1 MRWSSLSSPGL
12 FFFIERQRSGKQ
24 VDCLLSRAFFIKN
37 KDRMDKQFLK
47 RVRRNDK
54 IAKTVIQVCGVMVIV
69 CVMAILALIVKVTL
83 PLFASSQL
91 LNEQTV
97 DFAAESGFEPLA
109 IGVGSYGEA
118 YHVFGRDGSVSFL
131 SLPDGAMIEKKPVR
145 DGVPGTIKQIEQYKN
160 SFYNILWQD
169 GSLSMVEVRYQPTFD
184 MDGKRTIVPSLS
196 IVREWSVP
204 EGAERISASLA
215 RISDDK
221 RYSRIDLLTDNTIS
235 ISHEV
240 TTTDLFD
247 NQSVET
253 TTSRIE
259 DPLPGRI
266 TAFTVDDHGGFL
278 YAGTDTGYVVRWDLT
293 DSEAAKKTDTFAAT
307 SESDPISALG
317 LVFGGQSVIV
327 GSKSG
332 SLQTWMSVPS
342 AVGNSIRKM
351 EKIHT
356 FTPHAS
362 AVSYFLS
369 SRRDKTFYSMSEA
382 GMIHADHLTSENH
395 LFETKAPSQ
404 LFSVS
409 QKDNAIVAL
418 GQDGK
423 VRTWEILNPHPE
435 ASLRTLFGKVWYEGY
450 GKPQFVW
457 QSSSQSDDTEPKLSL
472 TPLIFGTMKGTL
484 YAMLFSIPVA
494 IFGAVYTSQ
503 FTSPRFRKN
512 IKPIIEV
519 MASVPS
525 VVIGFLIALWLAPI
539 VESSLLVIVVGVLLL
554 PLLFTGVMVL
564 IQPLYRNRRFVNRV
578 RGYEFILLVP
588 LFFVCGWLAMEIA
601 PLLEVAFFDGNFT
614 LWLFHDLGMRYDQRN
629 CIIIAFGLGICV
641 IPIIFSITEDAISN
655 IPPSLTAASLALGA
669 SRWQTVWRVILPSA
683 SPGIFAAMI
692 IGFGRAVGETM
703 VVLMAT
709 GNTPIMDWSIFNGM
723 RTLSANIAVEIPEA
737 PVGGTLYRV
746 LFLCATVLFS
756 LTFILNTGAE
766 IIREHLRKKYGRY

>member
-1 MRWSSLSSPGL
+1 
-12 FFFIERQRSGKQ
+12 
-24 VDCLLSRAFFIKN
+24 
-37 KDRMDKQFLK
+37 MDKQFLK
-47 RVRRNDK
+47 RVRRKDK

-69 CVMAILALIVKVTL
+69 CVLAILALIVKVAL
-83 PLFASSQL
+83 PIFASSRL
-91 LNEQTV
+91 LDEQTM
-97 DFAAESGFEPLA
+97 ALPAEAGSQSLA
-109 IGVGSYGEA
+109 IGTGSYGEA
-118 YHVFGRDGSVSFL
+118 FHVFDRDGSVTFL
-131 SLPDGAMIEKKPVR
+131 SIPSGAVIEKKAVR
-145 DGVPGTIKQIEQYKN
+145 EGVPGTIKQIEQYKN

-184 MDGKRTIVPSLS
+184 ADSKRSIEPSLS
-196 IVREWSVP
+196 IVKEWLAP
-204 EGAERISASLA
+204 EWAEHITASLV
-215 RISDDK
+215 RVSEDQ
-221 RYSRIDLLTDNTIS
+221 RYSRIDLLDDNTIS

-247 NQSVET
+247 NQSTET
-253 TTSRIE
+253 FTTRIE
-259 DPLPGRI
+259 EALPGNV
-266 TAFTVDDHGGFL
+266 TAFTADDHGDFL
-278 YAGTDTGYVVRWDLT
+278 YAGTDSGYVVRWDLKDT
-293 DSEAAKKTDTFAAT
+293 EAVKKTDTVAAT
-307 SESDPISALG
+307 TASDPISALG
-317 LVFGGQSVIV
+317 LVFGGQSLLV

-332 SLQTWMSVPS
+332 AMQTWMSVPA

-356 FTPHAS
+356 FTPHAG
-362 AVSYFLS
+362 AVTYFLS
-369 SRRDKTFYSMSEA
+369 SRRDKTFYSMSES
-382 GMIHADHLTSENH
+382 GMIHADHMTSENH
-395 LFETKAPSQ
+395 LFETKSASQ

-409 QKDNAIVAL
+409 QKDNAMVAL
-418 GQDGK
+418 GRDGK
-423 VRTWEILNPHPE
+423 VRTWGIQNPHPE
-435 ASLRTLFGKVWYEGY
+435 TSLRTLFGKVWYEGY
-450 GKPQFVW
+450 GKPEFVW

-472 TPLIFGTMKGTL
+472 VPLIFGTMKGTL

-525 VVIGFLIALWLAPI
+525 VVIGFLIALWLAPV
-539 VESSLLVIVVGVLLL
+539 VESSLLVIVVGLLLL
-554 PLLFTGVMVL
+554 PLLFTGVMIA

-578 RGYEFILLVP
+578 RGYEFILLAP
-588 LFFVCGWLAMEIA
+588 LFFIAGWLAMQIA
-601 PLLEVAFFDGNFT
+601 PPLEAAFFDGNFT
-614 LWLFHDLGMRYDQRN
+614 LWLYHDLGMRYDQRN

-669 SRWQTVWRVILPSA
+669 SRWQTVWRVVLPSA

-746 LFLCATVLFS
+746 LFLCATVLFT
-756 LTFILNTGAE
+756 LTFVLNTGAE